1 RYGIPHTGLFRT
13 ADEDRFIILDVKG
26 IKVGLL
32 SYSELYNGKEG
43 CVSGCPYMINT
54 YSASAIKRDV
64 AAAKAAGA
72 ELIVAYNHWGT
83 EHVHKPTDDVR
94 RHAKQMADAGVD
106 IICGSHSHSMQPIVW
121 LTASDGR
128 RVLCM
133 YSLGN
138 FVSSMARETAND
150 TVIVEV
156 RITRE
161 SSGRVLVANEI
172 CHPCRVFPQLQGKY
186 FVVVPTDNTS
196 IPSIKSRLKEAEKR
210 IMDIITS
217 EQG

>member
-1 RYGIPHTGLFRT
+1 
-13 ADEDRFIILDVKG
+13 
-26 IKVGLL
+26 
-32 SYSELYNGKEG
+32 
-43 CVSGCPYMINT
+43 
-54 YSASAIKRDV
+54 
-64 AAAKAAGA
+64 
-72 ELIVAYNHWGT
+72 
-83 EHVHKPTDDVR
+83 
-94 RHAKQMADAGVD
+94 MADAGVD